1 MTASATDTLEAAK
14 RYGKALLEVSNET
27 NQLDAAIID
36 AQKMQALIAQSDEV
50 AEILTSPLFTKQQ
63 QLAAAEKILN
73 HIEAADAMAG
83 FVKTLCEN
91 RRAFIIDRALKSF
104 LNQAEEFKNIQA
116 VIVRSKK
123 PLSEAQQ
130 DKLVQALSKQLGK
143 EVRLDLHV
151 DPSLKGG
158 LSLEINSLYIDNT
171 IQKKLNRYHLAMKGD
186 A

>member
-27 NQLDAAIID
+27 NQLDVAIID
-36 AQKMQALIAQSDEV
+36 AQKMQALIIESEEV
-50 AEILTSPLFTKQQ
+50 FEILTSPLFTKEQ
-63 QLAAAEKILN
+63 QLVAVNQILE
-73 HIEAADAMAG
+73 HIEAKEAIAG

-91 RRAFIIDRALKSF
+91 RRAFIIDRALRSF
-104 LNQAEEFKNIQA
+104 LSQAEEFKNIQP
-116 VIVRSKK
+116 VIVHSKK
-123 PLSEAQQ
+123 PLSQEQQ
-130 DKLVQALSKQLGK
+130 DKLKQALSVQLEK

-151 DPSLKGG
+151 DPSIKGG
-158 LSLEINSLYIDNT
+158 LSLEINSFYIDNT